1 MKNFFLLILFFN
13 LLISCQSAK
22 DALTLQIKNN
32 TDEFLIEKKSP
43 LVLPP
48 NFDELP
54 EPNYQKTNELIK
66 NKDIEKIINKNQLN
80 EIKNN
85 SGTSSIEKSILEKII
100 N

>member
-1 MKNFFLLILFFN
+1 MLLLCKKRIIQTNFLL
-13 LLISCQSAK
+13 
-22 DALTLQIKNN
+22 
-32 TDEFLIEKKSP
+32 KKKVP

-54 EPNYQKTNELIK
+54 VPNNQKTNELIK
-66 NKDIEKIINKNQLN
+66 NNDIEKIINKNQLN
-80 EIKNN
+80 ETKNN

>member
-1 MKNFFLLILFFN
+1 MQK
-13 LLISCQSAK
+13 
-22 DALTLQIKNN
+22 KNN

-66 NKDIEKIINKNQLN
+66 NNDIEKIINKNQLN